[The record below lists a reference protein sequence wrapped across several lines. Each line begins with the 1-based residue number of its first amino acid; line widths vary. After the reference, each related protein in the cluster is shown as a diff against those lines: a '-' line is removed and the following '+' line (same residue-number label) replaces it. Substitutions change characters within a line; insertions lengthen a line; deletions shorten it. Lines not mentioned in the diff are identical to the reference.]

1 MAGTNLRTESK
12 YIVFLSNLLQLFKF
26 CLICKHDKPE
36 IEAKECGTSVS
47 IKSKCP
53 SCMQEMDWHS
63 QPYMPGL
70 NSQIRAGNFLLS
82 FSILVSG
89 GSLVSV

>member
-1 MAGTNLRTESK
+1 
-12 YIVFLSNLLQLFKF
+12 V
-26 CLICKHDKPE
+26 
-36 IEAKECGTSVS
+36 KECGTSVS

-63 QPYMPGL
+63 QPYMPGS

-89 GSLVSV
+89 GSPGRTVKLCKHIGLGCISLKTYYIYQRVSKIKEYTI